1 MTLEEKFN
9 ESFKKF
15 KEKYELDE
23 GRFNQEVVHYLEKMD
38 IQEEIDRLEVHL
50 DKLKKLFQ
58 KETVVG
64 ASNRFLLQE
73 INRETNTI
81 GSKSNSSDISGRVV
95 EMKTYLEKIREQNLN
110 IE

>member
-1 MTLEEKFN
+1 MKKNTKRYKESEFRVIKRKFN

-23 GRFNQEVVHYLEKMD
+23 DHSIKKLFTKPKMD

-58 KETVVG
+58 KETEVG
-64 ASNRFLLQE
+64 RQIDFLYKKL
-73 INRETNTI
+73 I
-81 GSKSNSSDISGRVV
+81 
-95 EMKTYLEKIREQNLN
+95 EKQILLV
-110 IE
+110 